1 MDLKSRLLRS
11 AFIVPLSVSLAW
23 APVVHGFE
31 LTGDDDDTEYT
42 ATVQINSGSTP
53 ADGES
58 IIINGTPGTGDAALI
73 INDDRDI
80 VLDGQIRIRDRTS
93 DTASEGAAATLTNAY
108 GVHITTSL
116 TGDRLRLENG
126 AQIQI
131 LEIRG
136 PDYDD
141 PDDDDTLPDAN
152 DSDEDGI
159 IEGSP
164 ALTGTHNRVGLW
176 IDSTIS
182 ASASGYSL
190 IAEQGSSITVD
201 GNAATVGNVAGVKI
215 DNRLDGHLDLWTAIT
230 VHGDNARGV
239 DINNEI
245 GGNYRQRGNID
256 LRGENTV
263 GIDVGDQITGS
274 LMIEGQV
281 NATGYSSIPNGSVGG
296 PRRGG
301 ADFDDDDDD
310 EFSTRQIAANPNER
324 RRARAAV
331 EIGDA
336 VDGGVIIGG
345 VINHA
350 RTRDESLAFSCRAED
365 DGCSSDGINEKRDDG
380 LDVRNDKTA
389 PFHYDENRGNGRL
402 TSFGESLAT
411 LYVNATLA
419 ASGATVES
427 FLDTTD
433 DDNDDDP
440 ADSDDEADVYDS
452 TKRFFFSHGLIN
464 RGSIE
469 ANGYYDS
476 VNPPTA
482 QTGYPI
488 DLPATAVLFDNGSA
502 TIHGGIFNSGTISA
516 RAFNA
521 DATALNLNDGTL
533 TDGLRDDDVVVL
545 NEGNITASTASH
557 TKSYSGVTK
566 ADNTATA
573 VKIGGISYTINGAVP
588 IFVNAGAVS
597 AASTHTQPNTETT
610 DADDYEF
617 VAGDNAVAFDL
628 TGISGNFNL
637 TQQMRVADELVGGEM
652 NGDEVDHSANSI
664 TNPYRGSGD
673 TDIDVTGNRQ
683 TVGSST
689 VNVGDGK
696 IDTRD
701 IAAPSISG
709 DIKFGGGANVFTVH
723 AGSVTGDIDFGAG
736 SDSFVLGNSMADDDN
751 DANDDDDDYTAP
763 ITTFRGVIENTG
775 TLNITLGGQFDSGAT
790 QIDGEKTRL
799 HFDGQEGRDTNDDG
813 TQDDEYEGLTIATM
827 TLDEKADL
835 RFTIDPDLLTNEVLD
850 IATLTIDSDDV
861 TISPFITKLITTDTD
876 RLKLVDYATL
886 NGTSSID
893 INERLPEDGHPFI
906 YNVTLE
912 NNTSETAIYAN
923 FSLKTAD
930 ELGLNVNEAAAYDAV
945 LTHFRRHENLEAAIT
960 GITDGDDF
968 DAYYGQLLPHHGDGT
983 MRQLS
988 GLADAATGAVGQ
1000 HLQIVNAGGRRGGDG
1015 WAQQFGDYR
1024 KQDGSLQTDRVS
1036 GTSYGLAAG
1045 YDAPAG
1051 LVDALGMYAQMSF
1064 TSVHEKPVLL
1074 PNATRHSLDETK
1086 AESFAIGAYLSD
1098 RIGPLS
1104 LELNAAIGSVTFDSE
1119 RGVNFNGIADVV
1131 RGSWDG
1137 ASTAASAR
1145 LTYPILEFDHLLR
1158 VEAGFDHFALEQD
1171 GYRERTSFVTDPNL
1185 RLQIGRS
1192 ESDMTSQ
1199 FIGLRGGYR
1208 SGGGSPAA
1216 IVWEPNYYIGYRS
1229 VADTTPYKAS
1239 ANFLGSA
1246 ESFSLTSQDEPTDS
1260 VDFGL
1265 GVSAHNDYFAF
1276 EFTYRGKIGDDE
1288 EMHGGGISIR
1298 LLF

>member
-23 APVVHGFE
+23 APVAHGFE

-42 ATVQINSGSTP
+42 GSVATSSNPG
-53 ADGES
+53 DGES
-58 IIINGTPGTGDAALI
+58 IVINGSPTGSGNAALLVDDDTAI
-73 INDDRDI
+73 VIDGAITVRDRDDNTAYTLNNAI
-80 VLDGQIRIRDRTS
+80 GIDIANNVTSASGIRLKDG
-93 DTASEGAAATLTNAY
+93 
-108 GVHITTSL
+108 
-116 TGDRLRLENG
+116 GD
-126 AQIQI
+126 I
-131 LEIRG
+131 LIIEVRG
-136 PDYDD
+136 PEYDG
-141 PDDDDTLPDAN
+141 DDDDSLPDAN
-152 DSDEDGI
+152 DADEDGI

-164 ALTGTHNRVGLW
+164 ALAGDNIRIGLRVQTGNTLTGP
-176 IDSTIS
+176 
-182 ASASGYSL
+182 L
-190 IAEQGSSITVD
+190 IGENGSSIVVE
-201 GNAATVGNVAGVKI
+201 GNAASIGDVAGVKI
-215 DNRLDGHLDLWTAIT
+215 DGALSGDLDLSTTIDVT
-230 VHGDNARGV
+230 GDNARGV
-239 DINNEI
+239 DINATI
-245 GGNYRQRGNID
+245 GGNYRQRAEID
-256 LRGENTV
+256 VRGQNTV
-263 GIDVGDQITGS
+263 GIDVSAAMTGS
-274 LMIEGQV
+274 LMIESQV
-281 NATGYSSIPNGSVGG
+281 NATGYSAYSSSSDGA

-301 ADFDDDDDD
+301 EDTDDSDEFDD
-310 EFSTRQIAANPNER
+310 TRRGANPNER
-324 RRARAAV
+324 RQSEAAV
-331 EIGDA
+331 KVSSAIS
-336 VDGGVIIGG
+336 GGVIVGG
-345 VINHA
+345 TINRA
-350 RTRDESLAFSCRAED
+350 QTRDEALAFSCKTED
-365 DGCSSDGINEKRDDG
+365 DGCSFDGINEKRSDG
-380 LDVRNDKTA
+380 LDVTNDKTD
-389 PFHYDENRGNGRL
+389 PFHYDENRRNGRL
-402 TSFGESLAT
+402 TSYGESAAT
-411 LYVNATLA
+411 LLITNNLGT
-419 ASGATVES
+419 SGGSTVET

-440 ADSDDEADVYDS
+440 DVDDDEADLYDS
-452 TKRFFFSHGLIN
+452 DQEFFFSHGLIN

-469 ANGYYDS
+469 ANGLYDS
-476 VNPPTA
+476 VSNGS
-482 QTGYPI
+482 GYSI
-488 DLPATAVLFDNGSA
+488 DRPATALKLDEDGGAAS
-502 TIHGGIFNSGTISA
+502 IHGGIFNSGTISA
-516 RAFNA
+516 IAYNA
-521 DATALNLNDGTL
+521 DAIAVDLHDGTL
-533 TDGLRDDDVVVL
+533 TDGLRADDTVFL
-545 NEGNITASTASH
+545 NEGTIRASIGTH
-557 TKSYSGVTK
+557 TKSYSGITK
-566 ADNTATA
+566 SSNQAVA
-573 VKIGGISYTINGAVP
+573 VKIDSTVAFQESGGGTITTP
-588 IFVNAGAVS
+588 IFVNAGTVS
-597 AASTHTQPNTETT
+597 AASTHTQPNTETS
-610 DADDYEF
+610 DDDDFEN
-617 VAGDNAVAFDL
+617 VAGDNALAFDL
-628 TGISGNFNL
+628 SAISGNFNL
-637 TQQMRVADELVGGEM
+637 TQQMRAADLLLGP
-652 NGDEVDHSANSI
+652 SAANSN
-664 TNPYRGSGD
+664 TNPFLGSGD
-673 TDIDVTGNRQ
+673 LAIDRSGNTDE
-683 TVGSST
+683 VGDST
-689 VNVGDGK
+689 VTIGDNK

-701 IAAPSISG
+701 VSAPSISG
-709 DIKFGGGANVFTVH
+709 DIKFGGGANVFTVT
-723 AGSVTGDIDFGAG
+723 AGTVTGDIDFGAG
-736 SDSFVLGNSMADDDN
+736 ADSFRLGNSMEDDANSEDD
-751 DANDDDDDYTAP
+751 DANDDVDDEDNDYTAP
-763 ITTFRGVIENTG
+763 ITTFRGVIENSG
-775 TLNITLGGQFDSGAT
+775 TLNITLGGQFDSGDT

-813 TQDDEYEGLTIATM
+813 TQDEEYEGLTINSL

-835 RFTIDPDLLTNEVLD
+835 RFTINPDLLANEVLD

-861 TISPFITKLITTDTD
+861 TLSPFITKLITADTE

-886 NGTSSID
+886 NGTSTID
-893 INERLPEDGHPFI
+893 IGQRLPEDGHPFI

-912 NNTSETAIYAN
+912 NDTTDTAIYAN

-930 ELGLNVNEAAAYDAV
+930 DLGLNINEAAAYDAV
-945 LTHFRRHENLEAAIT
+945 IKHFRRHDNLESAIT
-960 GITDGDDF
+960 SITDGDAF
-968 DAYYGQLLPHHGDGT
+968 ASYYGQLLPHHGDGT

-1074 PNATRHSLDETK
+1074 PNATRHSLDEK
-1086 AESFAIGAYLSD
+1086 RAESFAIGAYLSD

-1104 LELNAAIGSVTFDSE
+1104 LELNAAVGSVTFDSE

-1137 ASTAASAR
+1137 TSTAASAR

-1171 GYRERTSFVTDPNL
+1171 GYRERTGLVTDPNL
-1185 RLQIGRS
+1185 SLQLGS
-1192 ESDMTSQ
+1192 AESDMTSH

-1229 VADTTPYKAS
+1229 IAETTPYKTS

-1265 GVSAHNDYFAF
+1265 SVSAHNDYFAF